1 MKLDQE
7 SEETKMAIDHRIGNK
22 VIKNARRED
31 AAGTR
36 VDPYPYIGIVKN
48 NLDPTR
54 SGRLQVYIPD
64 LGGPPDEP
72 NNWRTVSYASPFQG
86 YTPLTQKSTEKPS
99 TANRFDQVHHT
110 YGMWMV
116 PPDIDVQVIVLFV
129 GGDPLRGYWIACI
142 NPHLSHFMTP
152 GLAGTPNVDPTSLTA
167 NEKKAYLGANPVN
180 LPTVEFNE
188 YTKDF
193 TNESYYN
200 NNKPVHKIQLG
211 ILQTQGL
218 DRDPIR
224 GAISSSSQR
233 ESPSHVFGISTP
245 GRPIDDPADNK
256 QNYLENLNNGTV
268 DPKYL
273 FTKTRKGGHQFV
285 MDDGAVLGE
294 DQLVRLRTAGGHQLL
309 MNDTNNIIYIGH
321 ADGTSWIEMNA
332 AGAIYVYSRS
342 GYNLRSE
349 GTINLHTDSD
359 FNLNA
364 MGDVKINAGG
374 KFVVNSSTTEL
385 LQSTLSVESSD
396 KVSIKAGGELSVDAQ
411 GKISLKAG
419 GVFAVEGTS
428 IYQNSGQT
436 VSIPSFKPIQINKLP
451 DTLGQNNNWNIV
463 PGKLSTIVTA
473 APTHEP
479 YFRGSTEVFFRPTSP
494 GIQPGETWTSKVDA
508 IDQTQNTGVQNP
520 AGDKDLRNQ
529 PLAKSTVGNLS
540 KDQMTAYLAQIG
552 KSESGGNYAAVNS
565 LGYVGKYQFGY
576 QALIDGG
583 YVKSSVTSLAQ
594 LDNPN
599 SWTGKDGITDKS
611 AWLDNSNVQETA
623 MLGYTQRNYTAM
635 VKNGAITADM
645 PSEEVGGMLATSHL
659 LGAGG
664 AKNWRSGQ
672 GGADAFGTTGD
683 TYFNKGKYAVAVLA
697 PKLPAVNA
705 G

>member
-1 MKLDQE
+1 
-7 SEETKMAIDHRIGNK
+7 MAIDHRIGSK
-22 VIKNARRED
+22 VIKNARREE
-31 AAGTR
+31 ATGTR

-72 NNWRTVSYASPFQG
+72 NNWRTVSYASPYQG
-86 YTPLTQKSTEKPS
+86 YTPLTKDSKTQPS
-99 TANRFDQVHHT
+99 TANTFDTVHHT

-116 PPDIDVQVIVLFV
+116 PPDIGVQIIVLFV
-129 GGDPLRGYWIACI
+129 GGDPLRGYWIACV
-142 NPHLSHFMTP
+142 NPHLSHYMMP
-152 GLAGTPNVDPTSLTA
+152 GMAGTTNVDPTTLSA
-167 NEKKAYLGANPVN
+167 SDKKAYLGANPAN

-193 TNESYYN
+193 TNAAYFN

-218 DRDPIR
+218 DRDSVR

-245 GRPIDDPADNK
+245 GRPVDDPADDREK
-256 QNYLENLNNGTV
+256 YLENLNSGTI

-273 FTKTRKGGHQFV
+273 FTKARKGGHQFI
-285 MDDGAVLGE
+285 MDDGAALGE

-309 MNDTNNIIYIGH
+309 MNDTNNILYI
-321 ADGTSWIEMNA
+321 ANSDGTSWIEMTSDGSLN
-332 AGAIYVYSRS
+332 VYATG

-364 MGDVKINAGG
+364 VGDVNIKAGG
-374 KFVVNSSTTEL
+374 KFAVNSGTTEL
-385 LQSTLSVESSD
+385 LQTELSVESNG
-396 KVSIKAGGELSVDAQ
+396 KIAFKAGGDFLVDAQ

-419 GVFAVEGTS
+419 GVFAVEGS
-428 IYQNSGQT
+428 GIYQNSGKT
-436 VSIPSFKPIQINKLP
+436 VAVPALKSMQINKLP
-451 DTLGQNNNWNIV
+451 DTTGQNNSWNITL
-463 PGKLSTIVTA
+463 GALSTIVTV
-473 APTHEP
+473 APSHEP
-479 YFRGSTEVFFRPTSP
+479 YYRGENGVFFTPTSP
-494 GIQPGETWTSKVDA
+494 GIQPQAAYTEAVDA
-508 IDQTQNTGVQNP
+508 TKQAQDTGVQNP

-529 PLAKSTVGNLS
+529 PPCDCTLGNLS
-540 KDQMTAYLAQIG
+540 SDQLTAYFAQIG

-565 LGYVGKYQFGY
+565 IGYVGKYQFGY
-576 QALIDGG
+576 LALIDGG
-583 YVKSSVTSLAQ
+583 YVKSSCKSNAQ
-594 LDNPN
+594 LSNPN
-599 SWTGKDGITDKS
+599 MWTGKNGIDSKESWLANS
-611 AWLDNSNVQETA
+611 AEQEAA
-623 MLGYTQRNYTAM
+623 MCAYTKRNYTTM
-635 VKNGAITADM
+635 CKIGAVTGDQT
-645 PSEEVGGMLATSHL
+645 SEDVAGMLAVSHL
-659 LGAGG
+659 LGPGG
-664 AKNWRSGQ
+664 AKQYRQGQ
-672 GGADAFGTTGD
+672 NSADAYGTTGA